1 MYACNGY
8 FNTEI
13 NRTVCELSV
22 VQQYI
27 IFTQM
32 PGIFG
37 ILNIWDLL
45 EFTFEVLKL
54 LIGIIYGNTTRK
66 TLADKF

>member
-1 MYACNGY
+1 
-8 FNTEI
+8 
-13 NRTVCELSV
+13 
-22 VQQYI
+22 
-27 IFTQM
+27 M